1 MATVVGFGTH
11 RQRKLSRRRPDCLAV
26 KSVAVIPQYW
36 GRGVDALLYYEMG
49 CRALTKGYRWMDLS
63 LTAEDNPMTPL
74 LASRM
79 GARIYKRYRT
89 YRLSI
94 T

>member
-1 MATVVGFGTH
+1 
-11 RQRKLSRRRPDCLAV
+11 
-26 KSVAVIPQYW
+26 
-36 GRGVDALLYYEMG
+36 MG